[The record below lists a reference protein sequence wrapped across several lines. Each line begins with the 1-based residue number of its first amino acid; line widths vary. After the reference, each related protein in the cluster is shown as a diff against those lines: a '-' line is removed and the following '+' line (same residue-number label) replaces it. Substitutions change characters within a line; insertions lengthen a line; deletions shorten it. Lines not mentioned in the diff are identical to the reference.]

1 MTTTF
6 NANNFIKSF
15 KEGYEAIANHQG
27 DQAAKVQVVDSIK
40 ANRFNPEDVLS
51 YICDRMG
58 NPSLKLSNDEWKA
71 ITKKAAQRDDLVGK
85 CLKVCADVQKGSKKV
100 SYEDLFSA
108 VVSRCEGNPHHL
120 LQELY
125 LNQVGWSKVADT
137 LVKTEV
143 ETKAED
149 PKTEKKVVKKTK
161 KSSIKTPK
169 LDPRCKSIILVNKD
183 GVKKEWV
190 SYRECEKEIGVGHG
204 IISQLVSGKLKQ
216 SKGWCLWKE
225 EEKTSVKSHKHHRTK
240 AIRQYGV
247 DKDGHKVDRIWS
259 SITEAS
265 KATGISHSGI
275 SKTITGTYQSAGGY
289 KWEKTNE
296 AAA

>member
-100 SYEDLFSA
+100 S
-108 VVSRCEGNPHHL
+108 
-120 LQELY
+120 
-125 LNQVGWSKVADT
+125 
-137 LVKTEV
+137 
-143 ETKAED
+143 
-149 PKTEKKVVKKTK
+149 
-161 KSSIKTPK
+161 
-169 LDPRCKSIILVNKD
+169 
-183 GVKKEWV
+183 
-190 SYRECEKEIGVGHG
+190 
-204 IISQLVSGKLKQ
+204 
-216 SKGWCLWKE
+216 
-225 EEKTSVKSHKHHRTK
+225 
-240 AIRQYGV
+240 
-247 DKDGHKVDRIWS
+247 
-259 SITEAS
+259 
-265 KATGISHSGI
+265 
-275 SKTITGTYQSAGGY
+275 
-289 KWEKTNE
+289 
-296 AAA
+296 